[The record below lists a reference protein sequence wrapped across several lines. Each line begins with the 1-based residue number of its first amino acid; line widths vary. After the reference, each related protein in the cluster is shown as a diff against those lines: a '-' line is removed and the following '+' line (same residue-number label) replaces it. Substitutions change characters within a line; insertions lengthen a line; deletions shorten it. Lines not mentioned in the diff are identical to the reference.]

1 MWRWCFGSRFGSTD
15 DTSEDALSSWSF
27 FVWLVI
33 FPRIWHAVSLLILF
47 GLFSWTDLMCSLQ
60 DGAPSLRTLST
71 WLSFWWSY
79 MEDLLGMEQHTNFL
93 DDLED
98 AQGFPRLSIVTPC
111 ELADVSLFWFWVR
124 MTVLIDAIWRQF
136 WTSSEHGFH
145 PNQYLKVA
153 RAWHLRI
160 NASASFLVVKI
171 SVIGPVLLP
180 GLVHRSNHPPSTLVG
195 LSVSP
200 QGMLS
205 IPSLFLAGQE
215 FPDLKD
221 FCVIYN
227 FTEWINFFV
236 CFSFALRQLSFL
248 SVESVNSSFPL
259 PSIFRCLHAKCFQQ
273 SDALAWK
280 LPSAVWAQR

>member
-1 MWRWCFGSRFGSTD
+1 MFSPGWCSI
-15 DTSEDALSSWSF
+15 AAY
-27 FVWLVI
+27 LVNL
-33 FPRIWHAVSLLILF
+33 AVFLVVLH
-47 GLFSWTDLMCSLQ
+47 GR
-60 DGAPSLRTLST
+60 P
-71 WLSFWWSY
+71 
-79 MEDLLGMEQHTNFL
+79 LGQEQHTNFL

-124 MTVLIDAIWRQF
+124 MTVLINAIWRQF
-136 WTSSEHGFH
+136 WIFFW
-145 PNQYLKVA
+145 A
-153 RAWHLRI
+153 RISPKSISQGCSCLAPSHQCL
-160 NASASFLVVKI
+160 SFLLVVKI

-180 GLVHRSNHPPSTLVG
+180 GLVLRSFHPPSTLVG

-200 QGMLS
+200 QSMLS

-215 FPDLKD
+215 FTDLKD

-259 PSIFRCLHAKCFQQ
+259 SSILRCLHAKCFQQ

-280 LPSAVWAQR
+280 LPSSVWAQR